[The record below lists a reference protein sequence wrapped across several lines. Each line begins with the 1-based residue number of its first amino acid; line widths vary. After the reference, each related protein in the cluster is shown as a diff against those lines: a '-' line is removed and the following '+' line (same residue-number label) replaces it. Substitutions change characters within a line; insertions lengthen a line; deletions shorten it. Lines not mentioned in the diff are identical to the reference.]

1 MKNYTLIFLVKKDEN
16 KITEICLA
24 MKKRGLGVDKWNGA
38 GGKPNE
44 GESFEECAI
53 RETKEEIGV
62 DIISMHQISEMYF
75 KTEDSSDWTE
85 RVKAYICE
93 KWEGDVSESEEMKP
107 KWFKVS
113 DIPYSNMWPEAKTW
127 LPKAL
132 EGKLQECSFIY
143 DNSDKLLSFDIK
155 EVNSFL

>member
-1 MKNYTLIFLVKKDEN
+1 MKNYTLIFLVKKEEAI
-16 KITEICLA
+16 ITDVCLA

-44 GESFEECAI
+44 GESFEDCAI

-62 DIISMHQISEMYF
+62 DIKDFYQVSEMYF
-75 KTEDSSDWTE
+75 KTNNSTDWNE
-85 RVKAYICE
+85 HVKAYFCE
-93 KWEGDVSESEEMKP
+93 KWTGEVTESEEMNP

-113 DIPYSNMWPEAKTW
+113 DIPYSMMWPEAVTW

-132 EGKLQECSFIY
+132 EGKIQECRFVY
-143 DNSDKLLSFDIK
+143 DDKDQLLSYETK
-155 EVNSFL
+155 EI

>member
-44 GESFEECAI
+44 GETFDECAI

-75 KTEDSSDWTE
+75 KTNNSSDWNE
-85 RVKAYICE
+85 HVNAYICE
-93 KWEGDVSESEEMKP
+93 KWEGEVSESEEMKP

-113 DIPYSNMWPEAKTW
+113 DIPYSMMWPEAITW

-132 EGKLQECSFIY
+132 EGKIQECRFIY
-143 DNSDKLLSFDIK
+143 DNSDKLLNFDVK
-155 EVNSFL
+155 EVSSFL

>member
-1 MKNYTLIFLVKKDEN
+1 MKNYTLIFLVKKEEN

-38 GGKPNE
+38 GGKPKE
-44 GESFEECAI
+44 GESFEDCAI

-62 DIISMHQISEMYF
+62 DIKDFYQVSEMYF
-75 KTEDSSDWTE
+75 KTNNSTE
-85 RVKAYICE
+85 WNEHVKAYFCE
-93 KWEGDVSESEEMKP
+93 KWIGEVAESEEMNP

-113 DIPYSNMWPEAKTW
+113 DIPYSNMWPEAVTW

-132 EGKLQECSFIY
+132 EGKIQECRFVY
-143 DNSDKLLSFDIK
+143 DDKDQLLSYETK
-155 EVNSFL
+155 EI